1 LPILVPTRNVWCIA
15 HARRFAVLLDG
26 AAFFGAVRQAALKA
40 RRSIA
45 IMGWDLDSR
54 TRLVGETGEAHDGY
68 PLELAPF
75 LSALVQERPELHV
88 YLLLWDYSVLYAT
101 ERESFPLLSLQW
113 KTPPRVAFSLDNDV
127 PAGSSQH
134 QKLVVI
140 DDCLAFSG
148 GLDLTSR
155 RWDTSKHELHN
166 PRRVDHGGRL
176 YRPFHDVQA
185 MVDGDAARALAEIVK
200 QRWWRATAERL
211 PSAQMLDDP
220 WPAEVMP
227 DFTDV
232 DIGIARTQPIMA
244 GSQEIREV
252 EQLFLDSIDAAER
265 SIYIENQFFTSSALA
280 NRLAQRMRERPG
292 LEVLLVGPQNYD
304 SWIEAK
310 TMRNGRIRFMRT
322 LAEVGAPDRVRLLHP
337 HVKEGKFATDTMVH
351 SKVMIVD
358 DRFLRV
364 GTANL
369 NNRSMGTDT
378 ECDLAIEARNETERT
393 AIASVANRLLADHCG
408 TSPTEV
414 LHLLASGK
422 RLIDVAQAL
431 SGAGHSLRLINDGE
445 PEKQEFAR
453 YLERLADPE
462 RPIEQDALTTMEFS
476 GRCFQLPFANL
487 AKLGL
492 GLLFVLASTAAW
504 NLTPI
509 AEHLTPGTIKAIMDA
524 VATSSWAPVYVLGAF
539 LGGGL
544 IGFPV
549 TLLIAGTSAAFGPVF
564 GFIYAALGSLASAVL
579 TYLIGAWLGRSLLQ
593 SVLGPRLSRIRNRIC
608 RSGIVAMAAIRLVP
622 VAPFTLVNM
631 VAGACRIPIIDY
643 VIGTALGLLPGLLAM
658 SALGYQVFRIIID
671 PSPVDFALLA
681 GAILIWLALV
691 FVTHTL
697 AGRLRSSTP

>member
-1 LPILVPTRNVWCIA
+1 LPILVPNRNVWCIA
-15 HARRFAVLLDG
+15 HAHRFAVLLDA
-26 AAFFGAVRQAALKA
+26 AAFFGAVRQAAIKA

-75 LSALVQERPELHV
+75 LGALVQERPQLHV
-88 YLLLWDYSVLYAT
+88 YLLLWDYSVLYAA

-113 KTPPRVAFSLDNDV
+113 KTPPRVQFSLDDDV

-166 PRRVDHGGRL
+166 PGRVDHGGRP

-185 MVDGDAARALAEIVK
+185 MADGDAARALAGIVK
-200 QRWWRATAERL
+200 QRWWRATAEPL
-211 PSAQMLDDP
+211 PPAEVFDDL
-220 WPAEVMP
+220 WPAEVLP

-232 DIGIARTQPIMA
+232 NVGIARTQPVMA
-244 GSQEIREV
+244 GSREIREV
-252 EQLFLDSIDAAER
+252 EQLFVDSIDAAER
-265 SIYIENQFFTSSALA
+265 SIYIENQFFTSNALA
-280 NRLAQRMRERPG
+280 NRLAQRMRERPD
-292 LEVLLVGPQNYD
+292 LEVLLVGPQTYD

-322 LAEVGAPDRVRLLHP
+322 LAEGGVADRVRLLYP
-337 HVKEGKFATDTMVH
+337 HINNTTSSTNTMVH

-378 ECDLAIEARNETERT
+378 ECDLAIEARTEAERA
-393 AIASVANRLLADHCG
+393 AIASVASRLLADHCG

-414 LHLLASGK
+414 LHLLASGR

-431 SGAGHSLRLINDGE
+431 SGAGHSLRLIDDGE
-445 PEKQEFAR
+445 PEAHEFAR
-453 YLERLADPE
+453 YLERVADPE
-462 RPIEQDALTTMEFS
+462 RPIEPDALTTLEFS
-476 GRCFQLPFANL
+476 GRSFRLPFANL

-492 GLLFVLASTAAW
+492 GLLFILALTAVW
-504 NLTPI
+504 KLTPI
-509 AEHLTPGTIKAIMDA
+509 AEQLTPGAIQAAMDSI
-524 VATSSWAPVYVLGAF
+524 ATSPWAPVYVLAAF

-579 TYLIGAWLGRSLLQ
+579 TYLMGAWLGQTLLQ
-593 SVLGPRLSRIRNRIC
+593 SVLGPRLSRIRNKIS

-631 VAGACRIPIIDY
+631 VAGACRIPVLDY

-671 PSPVDFALLA
+671 PSPVDFVLLA
-681 GAILIWLALV
+681 GAILIWLGIV
-691 FVTHTL
+691 FATQTL
-697 AGRLRSSTP
+697 AGRLRSSTS